1 MCFSFCFFGVGLR
14 EHRSVFCLP
23 SNRSLPGQRR
33 CFVRDV
39 VDSGEL
45 HLSNESGV
53 VLIGC
58 RITVKVN
65 NIWPF
70 AFLKRTTC
78 ANVANQPLASMSVQE
93 SVRPSDENEA
103 FYLHCRAAYLAVFGS
118 SLTNISSKQQLCR
131 GKQTSLYFTEKVGPV
146 ATKMMETHFHQ
157 RD

>member
-1 MCFSFCFFGVGLR
+1 MFFLLFLR
-14 EHRSVFCLP
+14 GRFKVTPVCFCLP
-23 SNRSLPGQRR
+23 SNRSVPGQRR

-53 VLIGC
+53 VVIGC

-65 NIWPF
+65 NISPF
-70 AFLKRTTC
+70 AFLIRTTC

-131 GKQTSLYFTEKVGPV
+131 GKQTSPYFLLKRLGQWQQ
-146 ATKMMETHFHQ
+146 K
-157 RD
+157 